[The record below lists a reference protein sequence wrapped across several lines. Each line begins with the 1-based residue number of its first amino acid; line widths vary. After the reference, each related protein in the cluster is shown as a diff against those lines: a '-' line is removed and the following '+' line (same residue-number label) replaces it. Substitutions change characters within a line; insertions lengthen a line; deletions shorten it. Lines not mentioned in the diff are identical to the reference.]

1 MILFYK
7 LVLLCLISTPSYAM
21 DHNKLDNLLN
31 LIFENE
37 DHRKH
42 ITAIYNLRS
51 TPSILAYI
59 PCIMPIKH
67 YKAKDNISS
76 YFGERIHPIN
86 GFTSFHRGV
95 DIILPINKNDT
106 IYATAHASID
116 TIAYDSKLGY
126 YIKLKHKYHYYTIYG
141 HLKNVLIKNI
151 TKEIQQGEP
160 IGIMGSTGLST
171 GTHLHYAIIHN
182 GNFVNPSIYMELYK
196 SIIIR
201 LNNYE

>member
-1 MILFYK
+1 MILSYR
-7 LVLLCLISTPSYAM
+7 LVLLCLISIPSHAM
-21 DHNKLDNLLN
+21 DHNKLDNLLDQ
-31 LIFENE
+31 IFAKEE
-37 DHRKH
+37 HQKH
-42 ITAIYNLRS
+42 ITAINSLRS
-51 TPSILAYI
+51 TPRILSYI

-76 YFGERIHPIN
+76 YFGARIHPIN
-86 GFTSFHRGV
+86 GFTSFHQGV
-95 DIILPINKNDT
+95 DILPMNKNDT

-126 YIKLKHKYHYYTIYG
+126 HIKLKHKYHYYTIYG

-160 IGIMGSTGLST
+160 IAIMGSTGLST

-196 SIIIR
+196 SILIR